1 MLVIEPVLIAS
12 YNLVIGIITGV
23 GVLYFL
29 FFKPTVVEYHRFL
42 FVTIA
47 GLLLFLVGGPITEL
61 LAPGLVHWVHGLASL
76 LVILGLYD
84 PVKHDVRHDAWTDVL
99 LREPGQVRKPAEWM
113 LPIDDAILGLF
124 HSTNLVLTPSIIA
137 YNIDYSRD
145 EVNRRLVELEKR
157 GFVTKVERGKYRI
170 TALGRQYLDG
180 EVSSSLRSQLR
191 HLWDLTFKN

>member
-1 MLVIEPVLIAS
+1 MIEPLLFTM
-12 YNLVIGIITGV
+12 YNLLIGIITGV

-29 FFKPTVVEYHRFL
+29 LLKPTVVEYHRFL

-47 GLLLFLVGGPITEL
+47 GLLLFLIGGPVTEL
-61 LAPGLVHWVHGLASL
+61 IAPKLVHWVHTIASI

-84 PVKHDVRHDAWTDVL
+84 PLKNDVRNDAWADVL
-99 LREPGQVRKPAEWM
+99 LGEPGLIREPEDWM
-113 LPIDDAILGLF
+113 LPIDDAILSLF
-124 HSTNLVLTPSIIA
+124 HSADLVLTPSIIA
-137 YNIDYSRD
+137 YNIEYSRD

-180 EVSSSLRSQLR
+180 AVSHSLRSQMR
-191 HLWDLTFKN
+191 HLWDLTFNN